1 MLTNSKMDKKVIQL
15 LEDIKKLTIFYLVTR
30 GVQAKDIAQV
40 LGVDPAIISRL
51 VPTRQI
57 KKK

>member
-1 MLTNSKMDKKVIQL
+1 MIESKKTDKL
-15 LEDIKKLTIFYLVTR
+15 LEDIKRLLILALIR
-30 GVQAKDIAQV
+30 QGVQGKDIAGA
-40 LGVDPAIISRL
+40 LGVDPAIISRM